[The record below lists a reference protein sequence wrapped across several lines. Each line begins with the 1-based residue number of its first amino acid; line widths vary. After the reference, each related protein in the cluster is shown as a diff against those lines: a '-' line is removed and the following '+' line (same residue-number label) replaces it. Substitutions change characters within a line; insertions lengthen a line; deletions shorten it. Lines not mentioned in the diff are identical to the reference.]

1 MRRIFFKKPTIILAS
16 AVFVVVVTVTIVLA
30 VTTSPVT
37 VTDTFHDTTKISTT
51 TNLTVDT
58 VNGQVFLAPASSWT
72 CGSPLLDSRDGQTY
86 ATVLIGSQCWMQQNL
101 NVGDE
106 IPSCTNGYV
115 GDGNTAACSPTNTL
129 NSQGTSSIMTSAT
142 STSIQKFCYADTPA
156 DCTSGGGLYQWTQAM
171 GGATGCNGTGVGQPA
186 CTTPVQGICPAN
198 WHIPSHY
205 EWVELE
211 QTTCSADTSSS
222 TPCSTQFP
230 YDTATTGW
238 LGSVEGT
245 TLKSSTG
252 SFRGVL
258 AGYFNTT
265 GAFNYLGSYALFWS
279 SLQSGSTA
287 AWGRELGSGYT
298 TVYRSAIGQPYGFSV
313 RCVHN

>member
-1 MRRIFFKKPTIILAS
+1 
-16 AVFVVVVTVTIVLA
+16 
-30 VTTSPVT
+30 
-37 VTDTFHDTTKISTT
+37 
-51 TNLTVDT
+51 
-58 VNGQVFLAPASSWT
+58 
-72 CGSPLLDSRDGQTY
+72 
-86 ATVLIGSQCWMQQNL
+86 MQQNL

-142 STSIQKFCYADTPA
+142 STSIQNSATPIRPQIAPPAA
-156 DCTSGGGLYQWTQAM
+156 DCTNGLKPWAARRAATARAQA
-171 GGATGCNGTGVGQPA
+171 NP
-186 CTTPVQGICPAN
+186 PVLRLFKGICPAN

-205 EWVELE
+205 EWAELE

-230 YDTATTGW
+230 YDTVTTGW
-238 LGSVEGT
+238 LGTVEGT
-245 TLKSSTG
+245 TMKSSTG

-258 AGYFNTT
+258 AGFFDTT
-265 GAFNYLGSYALFWS
+265 GAFEYLGSSAYFWS

-287 AWGRELGSGYT
+287 AWTRGLYSGDT
-298 TVYRSAIGQPYGFSV
+298 TVYRYPYNQPYGFSV